1 MPTIHTGSSD
11 IRLGPGEEVD
21 VMACR
26 DACTTDFPVSEPL
39 ASTNSL
45 LSDPDMVAS
54 SETNISRERG
64 PMDSWSTPW

>member
-1 MPTIHTGSSD
+1 MPTIHTGLSD

-26 DACTTDFPVSEPL
+26 DACTTDLPVSEPL

-45 LSDPDMVAS
+45 LSDPS
-54 SETNISRERG
+54 LPPCLGKESRWIRG
-64 PMDSWSTPW
+64 RRCGEMSI